1 MPLSQE
7 LSKQLQHARTFIIA
21 EANLNLLG
29 TIYSYDDYQQFF
41 DENFQPLELNPELLP
56 EEEEPLQRYED
67 ELTPE
72 ELERLEQKRTDKPE
86 EEEFEDDGGEWY

>member
-1 MPLSQE
+1 MR
-7 LSKQLQHARTFIIA
+7 HTRTFLIA

-29 TIYSYDDYQQFF
+29 TMYSYDDYQQFF

-56 EEEEPLQRYED
+56 EEEPLQRYED

-72 ELERLEQKRTDKPE
+72 ELERLEQQRTKSKTE

>member
-1 MPLSQE
+1 M
-7 LSKQLQHARTFIIA
+7 SKQLQHARTFIIA